1 VVLVREVGVP
11 QGDGLDLPGVEADA
25 ATVEAKLSVAPAPLM
40 LSGFEIAEH
49 RVAAG
54 AAGDGVVPR
63 LTTTLASAA
72 A

>member
-54 AAGDGVVPR
+54 AAGDGVV
-63 LTTTLASAA
+63 TTTLASAA